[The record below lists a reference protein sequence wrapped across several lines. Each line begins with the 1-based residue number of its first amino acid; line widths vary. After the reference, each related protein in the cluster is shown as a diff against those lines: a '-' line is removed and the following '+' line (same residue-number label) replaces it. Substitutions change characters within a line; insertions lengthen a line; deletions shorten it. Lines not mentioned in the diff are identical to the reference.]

1 MQRPKPFAWP
11 FWHVHG
17 AVTVTDLPALASCA
31 AASAAAP
38 AFVPSEPVYIA
49 VEEKLSVV
57 LNKDG
62 GLENMEVQGTMSL
75 QVGDVLAGARL
86 LGGWL
91 GAKSRVREDVEVL
104 GAQVNAVGAG

>member
-1 MQRPKPFAWP
+1 MP
-11 FWHVHG
+11 V
-17 AVTVTDLPALASCA
+17 LASRA

-75 QVGDVLAGARL
+75 QVGDVVGERAAGT
-86 LGGWL
+86 
-91 GAKSRVREDVEVL
+91 V
-104 GAQVNAVGAG
+104 AG